1 MLRAYAL
8 ISDGARTRR
17 QLESIMGIKHCGAS
31 YILRALEHCGAIRRV
46 GEDIDNTLRFE
57 AIDGWEPVVPE
68 MEVSVGAPT
77 ELDHWILLG
86 CSLPLGR
93 PRLVRGVISGEA
105 WR

>member
-57 AIDGWEPVVPE
+57 AVDGWEPFVPE
-68 MEVSVGAPT
+68 AEVSAGVPT
-77 ELDHWILLG
+77 ELEQWILRG
-86 CSLPLGR
+86 WKLPTGR
-93 PRLVRGVISGEA
+93 KRIIRNLSES